1 MEIRIANEKDMT
13 SVFGLRLE
21 VFVEEQ
27 NVPREIELDDEDSV
41 ACHFIADENGAA
53 VGCARVIVN
62 GNDAH
67 LGRIAVKKTHRGQG
81 IGAAIC
87 RYAIDYCRAQNC
99 TRIWI
104 HAQFHAAGF
113 YEKLGFK
120 PLGGIFM
127 EAGIEHIEMEI
138 IDIYARIFALAD
150 EKFRDF
156 NAKLIPSVDKSR
168 VIGVKTPELRSLAKE
183 LIKSGEA
190 DGFLRRLPH
199 GYFEEDQLHAFILS
213 EIRDIDTAIAEVE
226 RFLPYID
233 NWATCDQLIVK
244 AFAKAPE
251 CLLKKLD
258 EWLASGHTYTVRFA
272 VGLLMRYFLDDRF
285 EEKYLDRVAAIVS
298 DEYYVNMML
307 AWYFAT
313 AAAKQYASVY
323 PYFAEHRLPKW
334 VHNKAIG
341 KSCESFRVTD
351 AHKSELR
358 KLVRR

>member
-1 MEIRIANEKDMT
+1 MEIRIANEKDMPK
-13 SVFGLRLE
+13 VFGLRLE

-27 NVPREIELDDEDSV
+27 NVPREIELDDEDDIAS
-41 ACHFIADENGAA
+41 HFIADENGLA

-87 RYAIDYCRAQNC
+87 RYAINYCKERGC

-104 HAQFHAAGF
+104 HAQLHAAGF
-113 YEKLGFK
+113 YEKLGFS
-120 PLGGIFM
+120 PLGEIFM

-168 VIGVKTPELRSLAKE
+168 VVGVKTPKLRNLAKE
-183 LIKSGEA
+183 LIKSGGA

-199 GYFEEDQLHAFILS
+199 EYFEEDQIHAFIVS
-213 EIRDIDTAIAEVE
+213 EIRDFDKALCEVE

-244 AFAKAPE
+244 AFAKEPE
-251 CLLKKLD
+251 RLLPKLD
-258 EWLASGHTYTVRFA
+258 EWLASEHTYIVRFA
-272 VGLLMRYFLDDRF
+272 VGLLMRYFLDERF
-285 EEKYLDRVAAIVS
+285 EEKYLDRVAEIVS
-298 DEYYVNMML
+298 DEYYINMMS
-307 AWYFAT
+307 AWFFAT

-323 PYFAEHRLPKW
+323 PYFAENRLTKW

-341 KSCESFRVTD
+341 KSRESFRVTD